1 MARELLILRH
11 GKSDWSADTDDFHRP
26 IKGRGKRG
34 AQRIATWLLQQGL
47 VPYHIVSSPAVRARA
62 TARIACKAM
71 GLGDDTVTRDP
82 RIYLATR
89 QELLEVLGACPPKA
103 RRVMLVGHNP
113 GLEGLLE
120 FLVSKPTPV
129 SDDGKL
135 LPTATLARLAMPEA
149 WQSLEAGCARLLDLV
164 RPATLPKS

>member
-34 AQRIATWLLQQGL
+34 AQRTAAWLLQQDL
-47 VPYHIVSSPAVRARA
+47 VPDHIVSSPAVRAIE
-62 TARIACKAM
+62 TARIACNAM
-71 GLGDDTVTRDP
+71 GLGRDTVTRDP

-103 RRVMLVGHNP
+103 RRIMLVGHNP
-113 GLEGLLE
+113 GLEDLLE
-120 FLVSKPTPV
+120 FLADKPNPV
-129 SDDGKL
+129 PANGKQ
-135 LPTATLARLAMPEA
+135 LPTAALARLAMPEA
-149 WQSLEAGCARLLDLV
+149 WRSLEAGCARVLDLV
-164 RPATLPKS
+164 RPATLPK